1 MTALSDALDQA
12 QRSAIAAIGKTYVH
26 EPFDADIA
34 RDALDKIGCRDKTEQ
49 TELIEAWALLNAYGG
64 NLPTTGAFRLPQQSS
79 APNPPELATK
89 AQRDLISKISRERD
103 LPLPDQQLTKQ
114 QAHEWIANAKR

>member
-79 APNPPELATK
+79 APNPPEPATE
-89 AQRDLISKISRERD
+89 AQWTLISKLSRERS

-114 QAHEWIANAKR
+114 QAHEWIDNAKR